1 MSKTINIYGD
11 SFGAST
17 SSDSWVNLLKQQYT
31 VNNFC
36 SNGTSE
42 YRIYKTLKNT
52 YKEEVDIYIIVH
64 TSPYRV
70 YIANNIFYKNSVT
83 HKKCDL
89 LLADTNAKINS
100 TFGRIVKDFFTYIY
114 CPEFTKDI
122 SKLCIDAQIQ
132 ILKNKKVVHITNFQ
146 DSVQKGF
153 IYFDYINS
161 KNKGNINHYNKLEN
175 RNIHNKIL
183 EILNDN

>member
-70 YIANNIFYKNSVT
+70 YIANNIFYKTRFFIIKDVVFIKYLIS
-83 HKKCDL
+83 
-89 LLADTNAKINS
+89 INS
-100 TFGRIVKDFFTYIY
+100 LLTQF
-114 CPEFTKDI
+114 
-122 SKLCIDAQIQ
+122 
-132 ILKNKKVVHITNFQ
+132 NH
-146 DSVQKGF
+146 
-153 IYFDYINS
+153 
-161 KNKGNINHYNKLEN
+161 NIFH
-175 RNIHNKIL
+175 
-183 EILNDN
+183 